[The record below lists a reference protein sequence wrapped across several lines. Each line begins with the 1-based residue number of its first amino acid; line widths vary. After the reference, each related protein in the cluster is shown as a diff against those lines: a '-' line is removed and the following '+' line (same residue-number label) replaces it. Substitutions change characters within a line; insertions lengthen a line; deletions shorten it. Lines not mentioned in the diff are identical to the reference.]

1 MKINKLT
8 TIVCVWFFATCILVF
23 YLGCSNPYVNPQ
35 TSKAISEARQ
45 IELLKEQNKL
55 LERIAVAIE
64 NKNK

>member
-1 MKINKLT
+1 MKDSA
-8 TIVCVWFFATCILVF
+8 FALLMLVLIF
-23 YLGCSNPYVNPQ
+23 AIICSCSNPYVNPQ